1 MSWIKL
7 KTENLNVVLNNK
19 LVLENINLSIQTKK
33 VTAFIGPSGCGKTT
47 LLKSFNRINELNP
60 ECITTGKIYFNSTN
74 IYQKNYKLESLRR
87 KIGMVVQNPHPFP
100 MSIYENI
107 VFGLRANN
115 IKNKRV
121 LDDTVEYTLKKTFL
135 WEEVKHKLQSSA
147 ILLSSGQKQ
156 RLIIAR
162 AIANSPEVLLLDEPT
177 SSLDPISTLK
187 IEELIDELKTE
198 YTILIVTHNMHQ
210 AARISDFTAL
220 IYNGNVVE
228 YDLTD
233 NLFTNPK
240 NKLTE
245 AYLTGRYG

>member
-1 MSWIKL
+1 MKL

-19 LVLENINLSIQTKK
+19 LVLENINLSIPTKK

-60 ECITTGKIYFNSTN
+60 ECITTGKIYFNSAN

-121 LDDTVEYTLKKTFL
+121 LDDTVEYTLRKTFL

-220 IYNGNVVE
+220 IYNGYVVE